1 MQAPWRI
8 PFSES
13 GILDFFLEV
22 IATDDVDLDLSS
34 QTLRLIG
41 NACADT
47 GLLTHVQC
55 DLGLQVTDTIGHR
68 CQQRKRGISRIS
80 LAHHQTA
87 PERFPG
93 KSGHSSLI
101 QYMC

>member
-8 PFSES
+8 PFRQS

-22 IATDDVDLDLSS
+22 IATDDVDLDLNS

-47 GLLTHVQC
+47 GLPIHFQW
-55 DLGLQVTDTIGHR
+55 GLAAQMTD
-68 CQQRKRGISRIS
+68 KW
-80 LAHHQTA
+80 A
-87 PERFPG
+87 
-93 KSGHSSLI
+93 
-101 QYMC
+101 

>member
-1 MQAPWRI
+1 MQAQWRI
-8 PFSES
+8 PFCES

-47 GLLTHVQC
+47 GLPTPFSCGLVLQLT
-55 DLGLQVTDTIGHR
+55 DEIDY
-68 CQQRKRGISRIS
+68 
-80 LAHHQTA
+80 
-87 PERFPG
+87 RF
-93 KSGHSSLI
+93 
-101 QYMC
+101 Q